1 MAGLNPDRATGF
13 APWPV
18 HAAGWIAQPA
28 ASRIG
33 AMFVLEYAREH
44 QNLLPTW
51 MAVGVKHRA
60 RRPTHQS

>member
-1 MAGLNPDRATGF
+1 
-13 APWPV
+13 
-18 HAAGWIAQPA
+18 
-28 ASRIG
+28 
-33 AMFVLEYAREH
+33 MFVLEYAREH